1 VNGIVQ
7 MQSGNPFAFTFN
19 NTSFLFSQ
27 GKGNA
32 GTSRPDILPGCNP
45 KGSGGHIYE
54 KLLAQSSGT
63 SWFNPACF
71 VPPGVTSPTI
81 PGTNSSGQMTMTY
94 GGTANPLAF
103 GTAPRAIN
111 SVRGPISQNWDIALS
126 KSTPIWERFSLLL
139 RAEVFDLWN
148 HPTYPNPGVQ
158 LTTSTNSFD
167 FVNGSNVGSAS
178 TGMRLIQLSGRVT
191 F

>member
-1 VNGIVQ
+1 MPRASAAI
-7 MQSGNPFAFTFN
+7 SGR
-19 NTSFLFSQ
+19 
-27 GKGNA
+27 NA
-32 GTSRPDILPGCNP
+32 VTRPLT
-45 KGSGGHIYE
+45 GSGS
-54 KLLAQSSGT
+54 LVQFWPSS
-63 SWFNPACF
+63 
-71 VPPGVTSPTI
+71 V
-81 PGTNSSGQMTMTY
+81 
-94 GGTANPLAF
+94 L
-103 GTAPRAIN
+103 RA
-111 SVRGPISQNWDIALS
+111 
-126 KSTPIWERFSLLL
+126 TPIWERFSLLL